1 MASERVRDQGRRDG
15 PDQRV
20 SATVAL
26 AAVVAVIAIGGV
38 ALVSFGRVTAA
49 RARVVG
55 PELEAMLD
63 MASLRQ
69 ATDAEGRAIREFLLT
84 GAPEPLADA
93 SAQREETRRLLA
105 RAAGREGTAEEG
117 RRLLEE
123 LEGSGAAL
131 EAFAAAHLRGAPDG
145 PTMAAFEQDR
155 LSRRAD
161 WESALVALERAQ
173 AASFAAR
180 EAELDAA
187 ARNAFLALALT
198 TAAGVVFALVLWLLL
213 RRSLAAIR
221 SGEERFRSTFEG
233 APVGIGQVG
242 LDGRFLRVNPRYR
255 EILGY
260 GEDELLRL
268 RFQDVT
274 HPDDVGADVANLN
287 RLLAGE
293 ISTYAVEKR
302 YLRKNGSVAWVNLTA
317 SVIRDHAGAPRYMIA
332 AVEDV
337 GASKAVE
344 AELRDA
350 VAARDEFI
358 EIASHELRTPLTS
371 LRLQVESLRSA
382 ISRGPVDG
390 GRLTSKVESA
400 LRQTARLAALVD
412 GLLDVS
418 RLEGEHLELRIE
430 DGDLAATVRAPV
442 LRLSEEAA
450 RRHVPIRLEA
460 PAALPARFDRARVEQ
475 AVTHLVSNALKYG
488 QGKPVDVSV
497 ELAGACARIVVRDR
511 GIGIDPRKV
520 ERIFGRFERA
530 VSSLHYGGLGL
541 GLFVARRIVEAHGG
555 AIRVETAVSAGT
567 TFILELPVAGPQAAT
582 AASGG

>member
-1 MASERVRDQGRRDG
+1 MAIERVRDQGRRDG

-20 SATVAL
+20 SAAVAL
-26 AAVVAVIAIGGV
+26 AAVVAVLAIGGV

-63 MASLRQ
+63 MAGLRR

-93 SAQREETRRLLA
+93 AAQREEARRLLA
-105 RAAGREGTAEEG
+105 RAAGREGTAGEG
-117 RRLLEE
+117 RRLLEQ

-131 EAFAAAHLRGAPDG
+131 EAFAAQLHGAPDG
-145 PTMAAFEQDR
+145 PAVAAFEQDR

-161 WESALVALERAQ
+161 WESALVELERAQ

-187 ARNAFLALALT
+187 ARHAFLALALT

-221 SGEERFRSTFEG
+221 SGEERFRTTFEG

-302 YLRKNGSVAWVNLTA
+302 YLRKDGSVAWVNLTA
-317 SVIRDHAGAPRYMIA
+317 SVIRDRAGAPCYMIA

-382 ISRGPVDG
+382 ISRGPVDR

-418 RLEGEHLELRIE
+418 RLEGEQLELRIE
-430 DGDLAATVRAPV
+430 DGDLAAAVRAPV
-442 LRLSEEAA
+442 LRLSDEAA

-460 PAALPARFDRARVEQ
+460 PAALPARFDRSRVEQ

-497 ELAGACARIVVRDR
+497 ELSGACARIVVRDR

-530 VSSLHYGGLGL
+530 VSSRHYGGLGL

-567 TFILELPVAGPQAAT
+567 TFVLELPVAGPQAAT
-582 AASGG
+582 AAAGG